1 MGFESNQR
9 NWDNMLGGLGGL
21 GYSQTNHYAHYAQYA
36 NCAQAQYQSYTAE
49 ELAEQQKLREEE
61 EARLAEEQQK
71 KDQLRAL
78 NRPKMMKCFGGSI
91 VCLAFAVLFFSMNM
105 RFHNNDYNT
114 SLVSSVMWFLD
125 VISVGAA
132 VGLAVLGRYY
142 SK

>member
-1 MGFESNQR
+1 MAYSPAGNQ
-9 NWDNMLGGLGGL
+9 NNFGNMLGALGGL
-21 GYSQTNHYAHYAQYA
+21 AGQGASGYAA
-36 NCAQAQYQSYTAE
+36 NCAQQAQYQPYTAE
-49 ELAEQQKLREEE
+49 ELAEQQKRREEE
-61 EARLAEEQQK
+61 EARLAEEQREK
-71 KDQLRAL
+71 EELRAL

-105 RFHNNDYNT
+105 SFHNTDYNT